1 MRLAIFIRENLEEIL
16 GQWEKFARNIQ
27 PADGKMSTAALR
39 DHAEAMLKVIATDL
53 DSPQTARESIEK
65 SEGNGPKA
73 HRATAAEN
81 HADER
86 LRAGFS
92 MALMISEYR
101 ALRATVLRLW
111 MKGNPQHTED
121 DADDMVRFN
130 EAIDQALAESVEN
143 YAELVAES
151 QDIFLGILGHDL
163 RSPLQSVSVGAAYL
177 MRSQNADSKMIQL
190 GARMFNSAM
199 RMGEMLDDLLDF
211 TKIRIGGGLKISPGQ
226 TDLVPVFGQIVE
238 EFLASHP
245 ERAIRHVATGNCCGN
260 WDGRRIGQ
268 VGQNLIGNALQ
279 YSAADSVI
287 EITMQGSVENVV
299 FSVRNQG
306 VPIPAAEQ
314 RNIFDPLRRH
324 VANESEKAFTT
335 KNLGLGLYIAREVV
349 MAHHGTISLSST
361 EAAGTIFTVT
371 LPKSIDPVT

>member
-1 MRLAIFIRENLEEIL
+1 MRLAIFIRENLEAIL
-16 GQWEKFARNIQ
+16 GQWEKFAREIQ

-53 DSPQTARESIEK
+53 DSPQTTRESIEK
-65 SEGNGPKA
+65 SEGNAPKA
-73 HRATAAEN
+73 YRETAAES

-111 MKGNPQHTED
+111 MKGNPQHTEE

-177 MRSQNADSKMIQL
+177 MRTQPVDSKMIQL
-190 GARMFNSAM
+190 GARMYNSA
-199 RMGEMLDDLLDF
+199 D
-211 TKIRIGGGLKISPGQ
+211 
-226 TDLVPVFGQIVE
+226 
-238 EFLASHP
+238 A
-245 ERAIRHVATGNCCGN
+245 
-260 WDGRRIGQ
+260 
-268 VGQNLIGNALQ
+268 
-279 YSAADSVI
+279 
-287 EITMQGSVENVV
+287 
-299 FSVRNQG
+299 
-306 VPIPAAEQ
+306 
-314 RNIFDPLRRH
+314 
-324 VANESEKAFTT
+324 EKAFTT
-335 KNLGLGLYIAREVV
+335 RSLGLGLYIAREVV
-349 MAHHGTISLSST
+349 MAHHALRMPSHWVAYRPCATNGR
-361 EAAGTIFTVT
+361 
-371 LPKSIDPVT
+371 